1 MKDMYSTLSVKLAI
15 INNLNIGVVTDFV
28 ISLLTH
34 RKYSLGRLLLKVPV
48 SNTVYLNQRARQ

>member
-1 MKDMYSTLSVKLAI
+1 MYSTLSVKLAI
-15 INNLNIGVVTDFV
+15 INNLNIGVVTDFA